1 MLEAFFVLSAACT
14 ILFVFSISSGKYIPV
29 PLLHYWYIGFNHSML
44 YTPAIIFQVW
54 YWSKHFNL
62 I

>member
-1 MLEAFFVLSAACT
+1 MLEVFFVLSAVCT
-14 ILFVFSISSGKYIPV
+14 ILFVFSMVLDKRMPV
-29 PLLHYWYIGFNHSML
+29 PLLHYWNIGFNHSML

-54 YWSKHFNL
+54 YWSTHFNL

>member
-1 MLEAFFVLSAACT
+1 MLEACFVLSAVCV
-14 ILFVFSISSGKYIPV
+14 ILFVFSMVLGKHIPV
-29 PLLHYWYIGFNHSML
+29 PLLHYWDIGFHHSFF

-54 YWSKHFNL
+54 FWSTHFNL